1 MAGWR
6 GTGSLTNEIFFHSP
20 ASPLGRRQE
29 RGFFFPP
36 VGIKP
41 EEVFTTTTT
50 TVAAAALFKRLS
62 LRISFGRCMG
72 CFPLAKVGCEK
83 RGGEGGDNVASRLN
97 GGDARREKEKG
108 AINFQGPRKRCEK
121 RPLSFIACGVRFPS
135 ALIVFEFLRER
146 AFTLEL
152 KRRKSGVKQQKGSFQ
167 T

>member
-1 MAGWR
+1 MR
-6 GTGSLTNEIFFHSP
+6 G
-20 ASPLGRRQE
+20 
-29 RGFFFPP
+29 
-36 VGIKP
+36 K
-41 EEVFTTTTT
+41 
-50 TVAAAALFKRLS
+50 
-62 LRISFGRCMG
+62 
-72 CFPLAKVGCEK
+72 
-83 RGGEGGDNVASRLN
+83 GGGTGGDNVASRLN